1 LCVTFRAHQGQ
12 NLRPQ
17 ATRPLGAFCWKNQL
31 LELTSS
37 KARGKSQLFKAEA
50 FHGFHISVNPRTW
63 MGDRKATKTGAET
76 VPEPETRA
84 DIWWVAEL
92 KANEMINEKDI
103 DVFNLMDL
111 T

>member
-1 LCVTFRAHQGQ
+1 
-12 NLRPQ
+12 
-17 ATRPLGAFCWKNQL
+17 
-31 LELTSS
+31 
-37 KARGKSQLFKAEA
+37 
-50 FHGFHISVNPRTW
+50 

>member
-1 LCVTFRAHQGQ
+1 MPGRDSDICKGINGWVIGR
-12 NLRPQ
+12 
-17 ATRPLGAFCWKNQL
+17 
-31 LELTSS
+31 E
-37 KARGKSQLFKAEA
+37 
-50 FHGFHISVNPRTW
+50 TW
-63 MGDRKATKTGAET
+63 KATKTGAET

-103 DVFNLMDL
+103 DVYNLMDL